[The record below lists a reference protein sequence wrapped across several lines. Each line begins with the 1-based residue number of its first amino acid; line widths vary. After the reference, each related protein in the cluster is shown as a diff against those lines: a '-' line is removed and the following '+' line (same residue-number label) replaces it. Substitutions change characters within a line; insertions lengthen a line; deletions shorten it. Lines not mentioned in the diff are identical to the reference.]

1 VQKTAVDEMF
11 REWRELVLANEILV
25 KTCDQVQSRESSKAT
40 ADLLGAYRLEP
51 EREKVTMERLDHL
64 KKSDVLRR
72 TERTLHRLGR
82 LRHLG

>member
-1 VQKTAVDEMF
+1 MF
-11 REWRELVLANEILV
+11 REWRELASVNEILA
-25 KTCDQVQSRESSKAT
+25 KTCDQVQSRESSKTT

-64 KKSDVLRR
+64 KKSDILRR

-82 LRHLG
+82 LMHFG